1 MKIIRFEI
9 HDDRT
14 GDDMSATSTWRLSG
28 DWFDNCS
35 CAIAC
40 PCTFGQAPDNNL
52 CKYVLFWHIRDG
64 HFGDVVLDD
73 LCVTAVGNFE
83 GNLWEFEARGRTG
96 VVIDERA
103 SDAQADAISEIFG
116 GNVGGWPAEFG
127 KCFAEPETV
136 LGTERAA
143 ISFEIAPDQSRWG
156 LDIPGKVKAWAE
168 ALSGPT
174 STPGEPPRMTSAPGA
189 EVGPGQI
196 FTWGKSV
203 SCKVTAFGLDYE
215 WTIRSAK
222 HAPFDWSG
230 QLAS

>member
-1 MKIIRFEI
+1 
-9 HDDRT
+9 
-14 GDDMSATSTWRLSG
+14 MSDTPTWRLSG

-40 PCTFGQAPDNNL
+40 PCTFGQAPDDNL
-52 CKYVLFWHIRDG
+52 CKYVLFWHIREG

-73 LCVTAVGNFE
+73 FCVTAVGNFE
-83 GNLWEFEARGRTG
+83 GNLWDYEARGRTG

-103 SDAQADAISEIFG
+103 NDAQADAISEIFG

-127 KCFAEPETV
+127 KCFAGRETF
-136 LGTERAA
+136 LGVERAA
-143 ISFEIAPDQSRWG
+143 ISFEISPNQSRWSV
-156 LDIPGKVKAWAE
+156 DIPGMVKAFAE

-203 SCKVTAFGLDYE
+203 NCKVTAFGLDYE
-215 WTIRSAK
+215 WSIRSAK
-222 HAPFDWSG
+222 HAPFEWSG